1 MKEQR
6 ILNNVHS
13 YRVLDGDTIEVLG
26 QIWTGGIYVKQKV
39 RLSGIDTPEKTTDAG
54 KAVQKHV
61 TDLLAAV
68 KDFKVICN
76 EDDKYSGRFVGEVWI
91 EITQLLVVV
100 PDCIRIT
107 PYAEYYGGKQCVSLT
122 TYLVYNS
129 LAKKYNGGTKS
140 VWTKDQLRE
149 VENNCTGLA
158 IRILSSSIPEEPWV
172 VLKD

>member
-13 YRVLDGDTIEVLG
+13 FRVLDGDTIEVLG

-54 KAVQKHV
+54 KAVQKYV

-76 EDDKYSGRFVGEVWI
+76 EDDKYSGRFVGHVCI
-91 EITQLLVVV
+91 EIGLLKRTVLSV
-100 PDCIRIT
+100 T
-107 PYAEYYGGKQCVSLT
+107 PMGGFSQFGDGKQYVTLT
-122 TYLVYNS
+122 DYLVFNNLGKRYD
-129 LAKKYNGGTKS
+129 GGTKS

-149 VENNCTGLA
+149 VENNCSGLA
-158 IRILSSSIPEEPWV
+158 IRTLSSSTPEDRWV
-172 VLKD
+172 VLED